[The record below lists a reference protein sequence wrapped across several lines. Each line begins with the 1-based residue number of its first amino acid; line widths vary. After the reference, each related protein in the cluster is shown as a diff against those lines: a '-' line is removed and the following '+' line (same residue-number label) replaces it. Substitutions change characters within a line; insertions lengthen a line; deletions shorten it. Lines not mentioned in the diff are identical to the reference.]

1 MGGGGDD
8 QFDENHSWS
17 IYGVCKLMDKHDD
30 KCISNSIL
38 YMLYDIFLLKIDA
51 KKCTLKCL
59 FWVDI
64 TLTTVHVTL

>member
-1 MGGGGDD
+1 M
-8 QFDENHSWS
+8 N
-17 IYGVCKLMDKHDD
+17 KHDD